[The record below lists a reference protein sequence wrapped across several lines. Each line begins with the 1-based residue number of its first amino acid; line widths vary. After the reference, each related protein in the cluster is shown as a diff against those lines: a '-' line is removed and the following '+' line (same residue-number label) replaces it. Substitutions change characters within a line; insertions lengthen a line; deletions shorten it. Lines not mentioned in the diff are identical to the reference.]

1 MSNMKKLV
9 ILILLSVAVRSWGDE
24 PLQEHVEV
32 VGRYFVAEP
41 NSKNIIIVDRRQI
54 EQSRATSVSAL
65 LNQLPALNVSRRGAD
80 DSSFD
85 LSMRGSH
92 FEQIQVLVNGI
103 PFNNP
108 QTGHFNTDFPFSLQD
123 IERIEIIR
131 GGNSTG
137 FGAGAFAGVINFV
150 LKTDSRLRLG
160 ITAGEKDYR
169 SLYVAAG
176 HELGRFSLSA
186 SLRRQNADGFY
197 PGREFNQTQAS
208 LRLHYKKKDFY
219 SELQG
224 GWLDKAFGAAGF
236 YAPYP
241 SWEQIRSGFYSLRL
255 GNSGRKWQYQL
266 YQSFISHDDYFLLDR
281 NRPDWYVGDHVTNQ
295 ILAGFFLSTAS
306 GPWTMR
312 AGADSQWENMD
323 SRSMGN
329 HDRQRG
335 SLHARLE
342 WTAPDAGKQP
352 ARFGFDGGMRV
363 DFVARNRAALTWR
376 VGAFHWLTPALQL
389 KGGYGISLRY
399 PSFTELYYQ
408 APGNSGDPALL
419 PEQSRNGEISLTM
432 FSATGKISWS
442 GDLTFFYR
450 RQLRTIDWVR
460 LAPAAAWQ
468 AVNIASNDITGC
480 EIVQRWQ
487 INATTF
493 GAGIER
499 LWIIND
505 QARFESKY
513 SLRFPDQRYFFSLQ
527 QPLLTWLTAS
537 VAYQYKHI
545 YKTAFSGHFCDVVL
559 TATLGKWLISLR
571 AENIFDTRIE
581 EIPGVKISGRWIYL
595 SLTL

>member
-1 MSNMKKLV
+1 MLSTKKLFM
-9 ILILLSVAVRSWGDE
+9 LSVLFIAVKVCGDE

-32 VGRYFVAEP
+32 VGRYFAAEP

-54 EQSRATSVSAL
+54 ELSRAQSVAAL

-92 FEQIQVLVNGI
+92 FEQIQVCVNGI

-160 ITAGEKDYR
+160 ITVGAKDYR
-169 SLYVAAG
+169 SLHIAAG

-186 SLRRQNADGFY
+186 SLRRQDTDGFY
-197 PGREFNQTQAS
+197 PGREFSQTQAS
-208 LRLHYKKKDFY
+208 LRLHYKKNNFY

-241 SWEQIRSGFYSLRL
+241 SWEQIGSGYYSLRL
-255 GNSGRKWQYQL
+255 GNSGPKWQYQA
-266 YQSFISHDDYFLLDR
+266 YQAFVNHDDYFLLDR
-281 NRPDWYVGDHVTNQ
+281 NRPEWYTGDHVTKQ
-295 ILAGFFLSTAS
+295 ILAGFFLRTAA

-323 SRSMGN
+323 SRSMG
-329 HDRQRG
+329 HHKRQRG
-335 SLHARLE
+335 SFHARLE
-342 WTAPDAGKQP
+342 WTAPGVEKQP
-352 ARFGFDGGMRV
+352 ARFGFDGGLRL
-363 DFVARNRAALTWR
+363 DFVARNSAAFTWR
-376 VGAFHWLTPALQL
+376 VGAFHWLTPNLQL

-408 APGNSGDPALL
+408 APGNFGDPALL

-432 FSATGKISWS
+432 FSATSAVSWS

-450 RQLRTIDWVR
+450 RQRQTIDWVR
-460 LAPAAAWQ
+460 QAPAAPWQ
-468 AVNIASNDITGC
+468 AVNIQSHDIAGC
-480 EIVQRWQ
+480 ETVQHWQ
-487 INATTF
+487 IATTTV

-499 LWIIND
+499 LWVIAD
-505 QARFESKY
+505 QTRFESKY
-513 SLRFPDQRYFFSLQ
+513 SLRFPDQRYFLSLQ
-527 QPLLTWLTAS
+527 QPLLQWLTGS
-537 VAYQYKHI
+537 IAYQYKHI
-545 YKTAFSGHFCDVVL
+545 YKTSFSGHFCDVVL
-559 TATLGKWLISLR
+559 TATLGKWHVSLR

-581 EIPGVKISGRWIYL
+581 EIPGVKISGRWLYL
-595 SLTL
+595 SLAL